1 METYKNGIMPTWCK
15 GCGHFGVLNA
25 LDKALVAL
33 GNPPERT
40 TVVSG
45 IGCSGRMSG
54 YFATNG
60 IHGINGRSLPIAQG
74 IKLARPEQ
82 TVIAAGGDGDG
93 FAIGLGHTLHAM
105 RRNVNVTYL
114 LMNNRVYGLTKGHTS
129 PLSNRDFTT
138 KSTPYGA
145 IDMPLDPVDLAL
157 AAEATFV
164 GQGFSGKPKELIE
177 VIRRAI
183 EHPGFSFVNIFSP
196 CVTFNRSQGYPFF
209 NERVDWIEEETDDY
223 ALARERY
230 RAHPFFLGVL
240 YQDTDRIVLEGR
252 PEKGEPV
259 LTDLLKAYR

>member
-1 METYKNGIMPTWCK
+1 MNTYKNGIMPTWCK
-15 GCGHFGVLNA
+15 GCGHFGVMNA
-25 LDKALVAL
+25 LDKALVEHNL
-33 GNPPERT
+33 TPEMT
-40 TVVSG
+40 TIVSG

-60 IHGINGRSLPIAQG
+60 IHGIHGRSLPIAQG
-74 IKLARPEQ
+74 IKLSRPEQ

-105 RRNVNVTYL
+105 RRNANVTYL
-114 LMNNRVYGLTKGHTS
+114 LMNNRIYGLTKGHTS
-129 PLSNRDFTT
+129 PLSNRDFMT

-157 AAEATFV
+157 SAEATFV
-164 GQGFSGKPKELIE
+164 GQGFSGKPKELVE

-209 NERVDWIEEETDDY
+209 NERVELLEEDTDDY
-223 ALARERY
+223 TLARERY

-240 YQDTDRIVLEGR
+240 YRDPDRLVLER
-252 PEKGEPV
+252 PVKDRAPT
-259 LTDLLKAYR
+259 LTELLGAYR